1 MKFRLNA
8 GVAFLSLW
16 SGVAAAADVTTDPA
30 KPTSDDT
37 LALTV
42 ADPSS
47 EDNAGA
53 RSGEIIVTA
62 TRVPTPI
69 TAIPNTVRVLDR
81 ETVATQLAV
90 SPSLIDS
97 LSFSIPS
104 LAPGRQRMTS
114 TGESLRGRTPLYMV
128 DGIPQTTPLRD
139 GKRSGFTID
148 PAFVDRIEVIYGAN
162 AIQGL
167 GATGGVINYV
177 TARPAANGDWLRRV
191 TAEVS
196 TDDFEENGLHYRA
209 SALAGRQVG
218 AFDFVVGGAF
228 QRNDLFYDGADRP
241 VVVDP
246 TQGDIMDSKSWSLFS
261 RLGYALGADQ
271 RIELMANLFELE
283 GDGDYLA
290 VPGNALARIPATS
303 IQGDPAGDP
312 TRNDAKN
319 FAATYRN
326 GDLLGG
332 TLTLQ
337 GFYYDFYA
345 LYGGD
350 TFPVFQDQAIAPV
363 GTLFDQSALSSE
375 KYGAK
380 LTLSQEDAL
389 WRGLQ
394 VIAGADY
401 LRDRTNQELAQTG
414 RLWVPN
420 LIYRGWAPF
429 VQLEQRLLSDTVR
442 VSGGVR
448 WENVTLDV
456 PDFTTI
462 ASSNSTFVK
471 GGAPSFDTLLK
482 NAGVVAEPLEGL
494 SVFASYAQGFTM
506 PDAGLILRAVRT
518 PGQSVDDLVDLQPVI
533 ADNVEVGSSYRRG
546 GVELSASYFWSN
558 SDLGSRIQVIGGAG
572 VIQRERT
579 EIEGLELSASYTF
592 TSGARFGAAFA
603 ALDGR
608 YDSDSDGQVDRDLDG
623 RNIAPDRL
631 NLFAEAPLAGGFHG
645 RVQVSRLFDRKF
657 DGGAPRFN
665 FDGYT
670 LVDAILSYD
679 SEEAGRF
686 TLGVANLFDK
696 QYVTYTSQTAN
707 FINDRNYSS
716 GRGRAFTLRWQGNF

>member
-1 MKFRLNA
+1 MKFHL
-8 GVAFLSLW
+8 G
-16 SGVAAAADVTTDPA
+16 SGVALLALWSSGAAAAEVA
-30 KPTSDDT
+30 KESAPSLNDAAAPTSE
-37 LALTV
+37 
-42 ADPSS
+42 DPSR
-47 EDNAGA
+47 EDGSSQRLDA
-53 RSGEIIVTA
+53 IIVTA

-69 TAIPNTVRVLDR
+69 TAIPNTVRVLNR

-148 PAFVDRIEVIYGAN
+148 AAFVDRVEVIYGAN

-177 TARPAANGDWLRRV
+177 TARPPANGDWLRRV
-191 TAEVS
+191 TAEIS
-196 TDDFEENGLHYRA
+196 TDDFEENGFHYRA
-209 SALAGRQVG
+209 SALAGRQAG

-228 QRNDLFYDGADRP
+228 ERNDLFYDGADRP

-246 TQGDIMDSKSWSLFS
+246 TQGDIMDSKSWSFFS
-261 RLGYALGADQ
+261 RVGYAPDSDQ

-283 GDGDYLA
+283 GDGDYEA
-290 VPGNALARIPATS
+290 VPGNALAGIPATS
-303 IQGDPAGDP
+303 IEGDPSGDP

-319 FAATYRN
+319 FAATYRHGN
-326 GDLLGG
+326 LLGG
-332 TLTLQ
+332 TLSLQ
-337 GFYYDFYA
+337 GFFYDFYA

-350 TFPVFQDQAIAPV
+350 TFPVFQDAAIAPV
-363 GTLFDQSALSSE
+363 GTLFDQSALSSK

-380 LTLSQEDAL
+380 LTFSREDAL

-429 VQLEQRLLSDTVR
+429 VQLEQRLLGDAVR

-482 NAGVVAEPLEGL
+482 NAGIVAEPLNGL

-518 PGQSVDDLVDLQPVI
+518 PGQNVEDLVDLQPVI
-533 ADNVEVGSSYRRG
+533 ADNIEIGSSWRG
-546 GVELSASYFWSN
+546 SGIDLSASYFWSN

-579 EIEGLELSASYTF
+579 EIEGLELSASYAF
-592 TSGARFGAAFA
+592 TSGARLGAAFA

-608 YDSDSDGQVDRDLDG
+608 YDSNGDGQVDRDLDG

-631 NLFAEAPLAGGFHG
+631 NLFAASPLFGGLSG
-645 RVQVSRLFDRKF
+645 RIQVSRLFDRRF
-657 DGGAPRFN
+657 EGGAPRFDFN
-665 FDGYT
+665 GYT
-670 LVDAILSYD
+670 LVDLILSYD
-679 SEEAGRF
+679 SDDAGRF

-716 GRGRAFTLRWQGNF
+716 GRGRAFTLRWQGDF

>member
-1 MKFRLNA
+1 MKFYLGS
-8 GVAFLSLW
+8 GVALLALC
-16 SGVAAAADVTTDPA
+16 SGAAAAADVAGEPTTPLDDPSA
-30 KPTSDDT
+30 P
-37 LALTV
+37 TV
-42 ADPSS
+42 ADPTGQNGDRQRS
-47 EDNAGA
+47 E
-53 RSGEIIVTA
+53 EIIVTA

-81 ETVATQLAV
+81 ETVTTQLAV

-148 PAFVDRIEVIYGAN
+148 PAFVDRVEVIFGAN

-177 TARPAANGDWLRRV
+177 TVRPKANGDWLRRA
-191 TAEVS
+191 TAEIS
-196 TDDFEENGLHYRA
+196 TDDFEENGFHFRA
-209 SALAGRQVG
+209 SALAGRQIG
-218 AFDFVVGGAF
+218 AFDFVLGGAF
-228 QRNDLFYDGADRP
+228 ERNDLFYDGANRP

-246 TQGDIMDSKSWSLFS
+246 TQGDIMDSRSWSFFS
-261 RLGYALGADQ
+261 RVGYALDADQ
-271 RIELMANLFELE
+271 RIELMANLFKLE
-283 GDGDYLA
+283 GDGDYEA
-290 VPGNALARIPATS
+290 VPGNALAGIPATS
-303 IQGDPAGDP
+303 IAGDPAGDP

-319 FAATYRN
+319 FAATYRH

-332 TLTLQ
+332 TLSLQ

-350 TFPVFQDQAIAPV
+350 TFPVFQDPAIAPV
-363 GTLFDQSALSSE
+363 GTLFDQSALGSK

-380 LTLSQEDAL
+380 LTFSREDAL
-389 WRGLQ
+389 WHGLQ

-429 VQLEQRLLSDTVR
+429 AQLEQRLLGDAVR

-462 ASSNSTFVK
+462 ASSNSTFVE
-471 GGAPSFDTLLK
+471 GGSPSFETLLK
-482 NAGVVAEPLEGL
+482 NAGIVAEPLEGL

-518 PGQSVDDLVDLQPVI
+518 PGQNVEDLVDLQPVI
-533 ADNVEVGSSYRRG
+533 ADNIELGSSWRRG
-546 GVELSASYFWSN
+546 GLDLSASYFWSN

-579 EIEGLELSASYTF
+579 EIQGLELSASYAF
-592 TSGARFGAAFA
+592 DSGARFGAAFA

-608 YDSDSDGQVDRDLDG
+608 YDSNGDGAVDRDLDG

-631 NLFAEAPLAGGFHG
+631 NLFAESPLFGKLSG
-645 RVQVSRLFDRKF
+645 RVQVSRLFDRRF
-657 DGGAPRFN
+657 DGGAPRFD

-670 LVDAILSYD
+670 LVDLILSYD
-679 SEEAGRF
+679 SDDAGRF
-686 TLGVANLFDK
+686 ALGIANLLDE

-716 GRGRAFTLRWQGNF
+716 GRGRAITLRWQGDF

>member
-1 MKFRLNA
+1 MKNGLYA
-8 GVAFLSLW
+8 GVAILAISH
-16 SGVAAAADVTTDPA
+16 GVA
-30 KPTSDDT
+30 
-37 LALTV
+37 LA
-42 ADPSS
+42 ADPSGQSPIATSGAEPPEENASGRESPRS
-47 EDNAGA
+47 ET
-53 RSGEIIVTA
+53 IVVTA

-81 ETVATQLAV
+81 EAVETQLAV

-148 PAFVDRIEVIYGAN
+148 PAFVDRVEVIFGAN

-177 TARPAANGDWLRRV
+177 TARAPANGEWLRRV
-191 TAEVS
+191 TAEIS
-196 TDDFEENGLHYRA
+196 TDDFEDNGFHYRA
-209 SALAGRQVG
+209 SGLAGRRIG
-218 AFDFVVGGAF
+218 AFDFVVGAAYE
-228 QRNDLFYDGADRP
+228 RNDLFYDGDDRP
-241 VVVDP
+241 IVVDP
-246 TQGDIMDSKSWSLFS
+246 TQGDIMDASSWSLFS
-261 RLGYALGADQ
+261 RLGYDLTADQ
-271 RIELMANLFELE
+271 RLEVMANIYEMA
-283 GDGDYLA
+283 GDGDYRA
-290 VPGNALARIPATS
+290 VPGNAAQRIPATS
-303 IQGDPAGDP
+303 APGEQPGDP
-312 TRNDAKN
+312 TRNDARN
-319 FAATYRN
+319 FALTYRN
-326 GDLLGG
+326 RDLLGG
-332 TLTLQ
+332 TLSVQ

-350 TFPVFQDQAIAPV
+350 TFPVFQDPAIAPV
-363 GTLFDQSALSSE
+363 GTLFDQSALSSK

-380 LTLSQEDAL
+380 LTFSREDAL

-394 VIAGADY
+394 FIAGADY

-420 LIYRGWAPF
+420 LIYSGWAPF
-429 VQLEQRLLSDTVR
+429 VQLEQRLLNDRLR

-462 ASSNSTFVK
+462 ASSNSTFVE
-471 GGAPSFDTLLK
+471 GSSPSFDTLLK
-482 NAGVVAEPLEGL
+482 NAGVVAEPIHGL
-494 SVFASYAQGFTM
+494 SVFASYAQGFNM

-518 PGQSVDDLVDLQPVI
+518 PGQSVEELVDLQPVI
-533 ADNVEVGSSYRRG
+533 ADNIEIGSSFRRRG
-546 GVELSASYFWSN
+546 LDLSASYFWSN

-579 EIEGLELSASYTF
+579 EIKGLELSASYRFAPGTRIG
-592 TSGARFGAAFA
+592 GALA

-608 YDSDSDGQVDRDLDG
+608 YDSDGDGEVDRDLDG
-623 RNIAPDRL
+623 RNIAPNRL
-631 NLFAEAPLAGGFHG
+631 NLFAEAPLIGGLRG
-645 RVQVSRLFDRKF
+645 RVQVSRLFEREF
-657 DGGAPRFN
+657 NGGQPRFD
-665 FDGYT
+665 FSGYT
-670 LVDAILSYD
+670 LVDAILSYESD
-679 SEEAGRF
+679 KAGRF

-696 QYVTYTSQTAN
+696 QYITYTSQTAN

-716 GRGRAFTLRWQGNF
+716 GRGRAFTLRWQGSF

>member
-1 MKFRLNA
+1 MKFYLGS
-8 GVAFLSLW
+8 GVALLTLC
-16 SGVAAAADVTTDPA
+16 SGAAAAADVAGEPTTPLDDPSA
-30 KPTSDDT
+30 P
-37 LALTV
+37 TV
-42 ADPSS
+42 ADPTGQNGDRQRS
-47 EDNAGA
+47 E
-53 RSGEIIVTA
+53 EIIVTA

-81 ETVATQLAV
+81 ETVTTQLAV

-148 PAFVDRIEVIYGAN
+148 PAFVNRVEVIYGAN

-177 TARPAANGDWLRRV
+177 TVRPKANGDWLRRA
-191 TAEVS
+191 TAEIS
-196 TDDFEENGLHYRA
+196 TDDFEENGFHYRT
-209 SALAGRQVG
+209 SALAGRQIG
-218 AFDFVVGGAF
+218 AFDFVLGGAF
-228 QRNDLFYDGADRP
+228 ERNDLFYDGADRP

-246 TQGDIMDSKSWSLFS
+246 TQGDIMDSKSWSFFS
-261 RLGYALGADQ
+261 RVGYALDADQ
-271 RIELMANLFELE
+271 RIELMANLFKLE
-283 GDGDYLA
+283 GDGDYEA
-290 VPGNALARIPATS
+290 VPGNALAGIPATS
-303 IQGDPAGDP
+303 IAGDPAGDP

-319 FAATYRN
+319 FAATYRH

-332 TLTLQ
+332 TLSLQ

-350 TFPVFQDQAIAPV
+350 TFPVFQDPAIAPV
-363 GTLFDQSALSSE
+363 GTLFDQSALGSK

-380 LTLSQEDAL
+380 LTFSREDAL
-389 WRGLQ
+389 WHGLQ

-429 VQLEQRLLSDTVR
+429 VQLEQRLLGDAVR

-462 ASSNSTFVK
+462 ASSNSTFVE
-471 GGAPSFDTLLK
+471 GGSPSFDTLLK
-482 NAGVVAEPLEGL
+482 NAGIVVEPLEGL

-518 PGQSVDDLVDLQPVI
+518 PGQNVEDLVDLQPVI
-533 ADNVEVGSSYRRG
+533 ADNIELGSSWRRG
-546 GVELSASYFWSN
+546 GLDLSASYFWSN

-579 EIEGLELSASYTF
+579 EIQGLELSASYAF
-592 TSGARFGAAFA
+592 DSGARFGAAFA

-608 YDSDSDGQVDRDLDG
+608 YDSNGDGVVDRDLDG

-631 NLFAEAPLAGGFHG
+631 NLFAESPLFGKLSG
-645 RVQVSRLFDRKF
+645 RVQVSRLFDRRF
-657 DGGAPRFN
+657 DGGAPRFD

-670 LVDAILSYD
+670 LVDLILSYD
-679 SEEAGRF
+679 SDDAGRF
-686 TLGVANLFDK
+686 TLGIANLLDE

>member
-1 MKFRLNA
+1 MTSRFY
-8 GVAFLSLW
+8 
-16 SGVAAAADVTTDPA
+16 AAAAAAVMGLVHGTALAADGPGQSA
-30 KPTSDDT
+30 ISRNNQPTAQDEPHEGRASSDDI
-37 LALTV
+37 V
-42 ADPSS
+42 V
-47 EDNAGA
+47 
-53 RSGEIIVTA
+53 VTA

-81 ETVATQLAV
+81 ETVETQLAV
-90 SPSLIDS
+90 SPSLLDS

-148 PAFVDRIEVIYGAN
+148 PAFVDRVEVIYGAN

-177 TARPAANGDWLRRV
+177 TVRPPANGDWLRRV
-191 TAEVS
+191 SAEIT
-196 TDDFEENGLHYRA
+196 TDDFEENGFHYRG
-209 SALAGRQVG
+209 SAVAGRKIG
-218 AFDFVVGGAF
+218 AFDFVLGSAYE
-228 QRNDLFYDGADRP
+228 RNDLFYDGADRP
-241 VVVDP
+241 IVVDP
-246 TQGDIMDSKSWSLFS
+246 TQGDIMDASGWSLFS
-261 RLGYALGADQ
+261 RLGYDVTPEQ
-271 RIELMANLFELE
+271 RLEVMMNIFKFE
-283 GDGDYLA
+283 GDGDYRPVA
-290 VPGNALARIPATS
+290 GNAALGIPATS
-303 IQGDPAGDP
+303 IEGDAAGDP

-319 FAATYRN
+319 VAVTYRN
-326 GDLLGG
+326 RDLLGG

-350 TFPVFQDQAIAPV
+350 KFPVFQDRSIAPV
-363 GTLFDQSALSSE
+363 GTLFDQSALSSR

-380 LTLSQEDAL
+380 FTFSREDAL

-394 VIAGADY
+394 LVAGADY

-429 VQLEQRLLSDTVR
+429 VQLEQRLLDDR
-442 VSGGVR
+442 LRLSGGVR

-462 ASSNSTFVK
+462 ASANSTFVK
-471 GGAPSFDTLLK
+471 GSSPSFDAWLK
-482 NAGVVAEPLEGL
+482 NAGVVFEPLDNL
-494 SVFASYAQGFTM
+494 QLFASYAQGFTM

-518 PGQSVDDLVDLQPVI
+518 PGQSVADLVDLQPVI
-533 ADNVEVGSSYRRG
+533 AGNSEIGSTFKRG
-546 GVELSASYFWSN
+546 GLELSASYFWSN

-579 EIEGLELSASYTF
+579 EIKGLELAASY
-592 TSGARFGAAFA
+592 RFRPGIKIGGAFA
-603 ALDGR
+603 ALEGR
-608 YDSDSDGQVDRDLDG
+608 YDGDGDDKVDRDLDG
-623 RNIAPDRL
+623 RNIAPNRL
-631 NLFAEAPLAGGFHG
+631 NLYAQAPIARGLRA
-645 RVQVSRLFDRKF
+645 RVQVSHLFDRHF
-657 DGGAPRFN
+657 DGGAPRFD

-670 LVDAILSYD
+670 LVDAILTYD
-679 SEEAGRF
+679 AAKVGRF
-686 TLGVANLFDK
+686 TLGIANLLDE
-696 QYVTYTSQTAN
+696 QYINYTSQTAN
-707 FINDRNYSS
+707 FINNNNYSS

>member
-1 MKFRLNA
+1 MKFHLGS
-8 GVAFLSLW
+8 GVALLALW
-16 SGVAAAADVTTDPA
+16 SGVAAAADVATEPTTTLDDPSA
-30 KPTSDDT
+30 P
-37 LALTV
+37 TV
-42 ADPSS
+42 ADPAG
-47 EDNAGA
+47 EDGGRQ
-53 RSGEIIVTA
+53 RSDAIIVTA

-81 ETVATQLAV
+81 ETVTTQLAV

-148 PAFVDRIEVIYGAN
+148 PAFVDRVEVIFGAN

-177 TARPAANGDWLRRV
+177 TVRPKASGDWLRRA
-191 TAEVS
+191 TAEIS
-196 TDDFEENGLHYRA
+196 TDDFEENGFHYRA
-209 SALAGRQVG
+209 SALAGRQIG
-218 AFDFVVGGAF
+218 AFDFVIGGAF
-228 QRNDLFYDGADRP
+228 ERNDLFYDGADRP

-246 TQGDIMDSKSWSLFS
+246 TQGDIMDSKSWSFFS
-261 RLGYALGADQ
+261 RVGYALDSDQ
-271 RIELMANLFELE
+271 RIELMANLFKLE
-283 GDGDYLA
+283 GDGDYEA
-290 VPGNALARIPATS
+290 VPGNALAGIPATS
-303 IQGDPAGDP
+303 IKGDPSGDP

-319 FAATYRN
+319 FAATYRH

-332 TLTLQ
+332 TLSLQ

-350 TFPVFQDQAIAPV
+350 TFPVFQDAAIAPV
-363 GTLFDQSALSSE
+363 GTLFDQSALGSK

-380 LTLSQEDAL
+380 LTFSREDAL
-389 WRGLQ
+389 WSGLQ

-429 VQLEQRLLSDTVR
+429 VQLEQRLLGDAVR

-462 ASSNSTFVK
+462 ASSNSTFVE

-482 NAGVVAEPLEGL
+482 NAGIVAEPLEGL

-518 PGQSVDDLVDLQPVI
+518 PGQNVEDLVDLQPVI
-533 ADNVEVGSSYRRG
+533 ADNIELGSSWRG
-546 GVELSASYFWSN
+546 GGFDLSASYFWSN

-579 EIEGLELSASYTF
+579 EIKGLELSASYGF
-592 TSGARFGAAFA
+592 GSGARLGAAFA

-608 YDSDSDGQVDRDLDG
+608 YDSNGDGEVDRDLDG

-631 NLFAEAPLAGGFHG
+631 NLFAESPILGGLSG
-645 RVQVSRLFDRKF
+645 RVQVSRLFERHF
-657 DGGAPRFN
+657 DGGAPRFDFN
-665 FDGYT
+665 GYT
-670 LVDAILSYD
+670 LVDLIFSYD
-679 SEEAGRF
+679 SDVAGRF
-686 TLGVANLFDK
+686 TLGVANLLDK